1 MTADPFVISDQE
13 VKANGAMVYITLTM
27 AINFSLAAD
36 KGRPAI
42 VCESVSKYT
51 ASDSNLAN

>member
-1 MTADPFVISDQE
+1 MTADPFEISDQE
-13 VKANGAMVYITLTM
+13 VKADGDTECIILTM
-27 AINFSLAAD
+27 ATNFSLAAD

-42 VCESVSKYT
+42 LCESVSKYT